1 MAHTLPPLPYAYD
14 ALEPY
19 LDEATL
25 RLHHTKHHDAYVR
38 QWQKLLDRAADLG
51 KRSLESLL
59 SDPGAVPEKLKN
71 AVRCQG
77 GGVFNHAFFWGGM
90 GPACGGAPTGE
101 LAKAMEQSFGGFDAF
116 KEKFSRAA
124 VEHFGCG
131 WAWLVWSREKRL
143 AILRT
148 DQEDCPLALGDRPLL
163 ALDLWEHAYY
173 LKYQNR
179 RAEYARDWW
188 NVVDWKSVALRFKRC
203 RE

>member
-25 RLHHTKHHDAYVR
+25 RLHHAKHYEAHVR
-38 QWQKLLDRAADLG
+38 QWQKMLDRSADLG
-51 KRSLESLL
+51 KQSLERLL
-59 SDPGAVPEKLKN
+59 AAPDAVPEKLRE

-101 LAKAMEQSFGGFDAF
+101 LAKAIAQSFGGFDAF
-116 KEKFSRAA
+116 KDKFSRAA
-124 VEHFGCG
+124 TEQFGCG
-131 WAWLVWSREKRL
+131 WTWLAWEREQRLV
-143 AILRT
+143 IVRT
-148 DQEDCPLALGDRPLL
+148 EQEDCPLARGGQPLL
-163 ALDLWEHAYY
+163 GLDVWEHAYY

-179 RAEYARDWW
+179 RAEYIRNWW
-188 NVVDWKSVALRFKRC
+188 NVVDWKSVAQRYKRC